1 MGRVRGVW
9 DRYLFGGFIFHSI
22 MLYLV
27 FLASGKRVGGW
38 DGRPLV
44 ELRGKQIQ
52 SSEKHPADYYPI
64 LTRVLVVSRCNNVLW
79 ISGATKSETDRADVK
94 MEG

>member
-1 MGRVRGVW
+1 MGRARGVW
-9 DRYLFGGFIFHSI
+9 DRYLFGGSYSTLLCYIF
-22 MLYLV
+22 

-44 ELRGKQIQ
+44 ELRGKEIQ

-64 LTRVLVVSRCNNVLW
+64 LTRGFGCV
-79 ISGATKSETDRADVK
+79 
-94 MEG
+94 